1 MEHITMS
8 QNIAYIRVSSVDQN
22 TSRQLKDSGITFDK
36 TFTDKASAKDT
47 NRPQL
52 QAMLNHVR
60 EGDTV
65 HVHSM
70 DRLARNQG
78 ELLALVEDLTGRG
91 VTVQFHK
98 ESLTFT
104 GGDNPFSKLMLGVL
118 GAVAEFERSLINER
132 RKEGQKA
139 AKEAG
144 KHIGRP
150 PMEEDRKQRVINML
164 SEGLS
169 VYRIAKD
176 LKMSRNTI
184 SKIQKELEGN

>member
-1 MEHITMS
+1 MA

-22 TSRQLKDSGITFDK
+22 TARQLRDTGITFDES
-36 TFTDKASAKDT
+36 FIDKASAKDT
-47 NRPQL
+47 DRPQL
-52 QAMLNHVR
+52 QAMLKHVR
-60 EGDTV
+60 KGDTI

-78 ELLALVEDLTGRG
+78 ELLSLVEGLTSRG
-91 VTVQFHK
+91 VTVRFHK
-98 ESLTFT
+98 EAMEFT

-132 RKEGQKA
+132 RKEGQQA

-150 PMEEDRKQRVINML
+150 PMQDDRKQKVIAML
-164 SEGLS
+164 TEGLS
-169 VYRIAKD
+169 VYRIAKE
-176 LKMSRNTI
+176 LKMSRNTVA
-184 SKIQKELEGN
+184 KIKAEC

>member
-1 MEHITMS
+1 MTQHV
-8 QNIAYIRVSSVDQN
+8 AYIRVSSVDQN
-22 TSRQLKDSGITFDK
+22 TARQLADTSIDFDR

-52 QAMLNHVR
+52 QALLSHVR

-78 ELLALVEDLTGRG
+78 ELLSLVEDMTNRG
-91 VTVQFHK
+91 VRVKFHK
-98 ESLTFT
+98 ESLEFT

-132 RKEGQKA
+132 RKEGQQA
-139 AKEAG
+139 AKDAG

-150 PMEEDRKQRVINML
+150 PMQDDRKQKVTDML
-164 SEGLS
+164 TGGISA
-169 VYRIAKD
+169 YRIAKE
-176 LKMSRNTI
+176 LKMSRNTVA
-184 SKIQKELEGN
+184 KIKDELEGA

>member
-1 MEHITMS
+1 MS

-36 TFTDKASAKDT
+36 TFTDKASAKDI

-52 QAMLNHVR
+52 QAILNHVR

-139 AKEAG
+139 AQEAG

-150 PMEEDRKQRVINML
+150 PMVDAKKQQVINML

-176 LKMSRNTI
+176 LKMSRNTVA
-184 SKIQKELEGN
+184 KIQKELMIE